1 MAVDEFGDWRGSPKL
16 ANTVQSCRRWD
27 GFPDEL
33 FLFVKHFSND
43 DLKGCAYSTMF
54 PANAMR

>member
-1 MAVDEFGDWRGSPKL
+1 MAVDELGDWRGSPKL

-33 FLFVKHFSND
+33 FLSVNISQ
-43 DLKGCAYSTMF
+43 M
-54 PANAMR
+54 MI